1 MELEKGQTINVNVL
15 LGAEDIM
22 DIQLMT
28 GNQNCFVN
36 TLSRLRESSKDAV
49 VSADSSVEDPYAM
62 YTHVD

>member
-36 TLSRLRESSKDAV
+36 TLSRLRESSKDVHAR
-49 VSADSSVEDPYAM
+49 
-62 YTHVD
+62 